1 MNQIITKQNERYSLQ
16 LLSAQRQTYSDAKCL
31 LAFQLVLIGPLAAA
45 TAMVSIFVP
54 DWKIIVA
61 LWGVIVLVLDLG
73 YFTPKQKRLRESGA
87 RIQERFDCEV
97 FNLSWDA
104 TRVGGQEPHENVIR
118 QSARYQK
125 IAHTMTP
132 LEDWYSV
139 VVGSLPLPMA
149 RLVCQ
154 RTNCWWDAE
163 QRRKYASVVGGI
175 LLASFLIV
183 LALGV
188 FAKLSVNE
196 LILIVLFPMLSTLKQ
211 AYQQWSDNREAAN
224 RLDIL
229 RACAEKSWKAA
240 LNGADDRKL
249 ENESRALQGEI
260 FDGRKRNPLVFD
272 FLFKRLRDEHE
283 AQMDSGAAH
292 LVAEAEQAMKP

>member
-1 MNQIITKQNERYSLQ
+1 
-16 LLSAQRQTYSDAKCL
+16 
-31 LAFQLVLIGPLAAA
+31 
-45 TAMVSIFVP
+45 
-54 DWKIIVA
+54 
-61 LWGVIVLVLDLG
+61 
-73 YFTPKQKRLRESGA
+73 
-87 RIQERFDCEV
+87 
-97 FNLSWDA
+97 
-104 TRVGGQEPHENVIR
+104 
-118 QSARYQK
+118 
-125 IAHTMTP
+125 MTS

-139 VVGSLPLPMA
+139 VVGSLPMPMA
-149 RLVCQ
+149 RLICQ

-163 QRRKYASVVGGI
+163 QRRKYASVMGGI
-175 LLASFLIV
+175 LLTSFLVV

-240 LNGADDRKL
+240 LSGADDRTL

-283 AQMDSGAAH
+283 VQMNSGAAH